1 MAYTNF
7 KPVIWSKFIQTEL
20 EKKCKL
26 VDDCWTQFEGEAKR
40 GSVVRILG
48 VGGVTIGDY
57 SQNEGLGDPE
67 TPPDS
72 FIDLLIDQAKYFNFM
87 VDDIDKAQ
95 SVSGVMETIMKEAVS
110 RMALARDSYVAGI
123 AKDAAS
129 NMISQSLKIA
139 AGGSGAVTAKSAI
152 DAGLLKLR
160 ENDVNI
166 EDEVVITVSPFVYQ
180 LFRDDL
186 TELKTN
192 NDELIK
198 KGIVGMY
205 DNCAVKVSNNLY
217 NDGTDDYCMIRS
229 KRAIAFAGGIDETE
243 AYRPDKFFADAV
255 RGLNVYGAKLIRPK
269 ELYVLKAH
277 K

>member
-7 KPVIWSKFIQTEL
+7 KPIIWSKFIQTEL

-26 VDDCWTQFEGEAKR
+26 VEDCWTQFQGEAKR
-40 GSVVRILG
+40 GATVRILG

-57 SQNEGLGDPE
+57 SQNDGIGDPE
-67 TPPDS
+67 TPADS
-72 FIDLLIDQAKYFNFM
+72 FIDLPIDQAKYFNFM

-95 SVSGVMETIMKEAVS
+95 AVTGVMETIMKEAVS
-110 RMALARDSYVAGI
+110 RMARTRDSFVAGI

-129 NMISQSLKIA
+129 TMTSQSLKIA
-139 AGGSGAVTAKSAI
+139 GSGSGTVTAKAAI
-152 DAGLLKLR
+152 DAGLLALR
-160 ENDVNI
+160 ENDVDI

-192 NDELIK
+192 NDELIR

-205 DNCAVKVSNNLY
+205 DNCVVKVSNNLY

-269 ELYVLKAH
+269 ELYVVKAH